1 MNSALITI
9 SARTIGAGE
18 VQTCSARDLH
28 AHLEIKRDFN
38 AWLKEQTQRARLVE
52 GRDFVSYQDVGN
64 PLSAER
70 GVAIDRVR
78 DPRFGMVNSY
88 HESILEAVIEEF
100 LG

>member
-9 SARTIGAGE
+9 SARTIGADE

-64 PLSAER
+64 PSGGR
-70 GVAIDRVR
+70 
-78 DPRFGMVNSY
+78 PRQEY
-88 HESILEAVIEEF
+88 ALTIEATNRF
-100 LG
+100 SKL

>member
-9 SARTIGAGE
+9 SARTIGADE

-64 PLSAER
+64 PSGGR
-70 GVAIDRVR
+70 
-78 DPRFGMVNSY
+78 PRMVNSY